1 MDYELFD
8 ASNRTGAC
16 PKEGLKCHA
25 HRWCSANS
33 SHVTCSCLHNEQAV
47 EAGFSPRLNM
57 SDFTENCNSQRLRA
71 GKTMQELEPESSS
84 SARAALCPP
93 PAPCIISYTS
103 SSHSGLHAPLT
114 TPLPGAITGKG
125 HRPLLPQG
133 MLLNC
138 RKVEIYRKLQ
148 RIKIA

>member
-1 MDYELFD
+1 MELLIQTTT
-8 ASNRTGAC
+8 SKKKTPPGY
-16 PKEGLKCHA
+16 L
-25 HRWCSANS
+25 ANI
-33 SHVTCSCLHNEQAV
+33 TCSRNLVLKEPQCARICQV
-47 EAGFSPRLNM
+47 
-57 SDFTENCNSQRLRA
+57 TQRLRA

-84 SARAALCPP
+84 STRAALCPP

-114 TPLPGAITGKG
+114 TPLPRAITGKG

-148 RIKIA
+148 RIKTA